1 LRENTRGEDITC
13 RYGGEEFTIVLPGAA
28 LADTQQRAE
37 ILCTGIQSLIIEH
50 NGLLLDSV
58 TASFGVAVF
67 PDHAINADEL
77 MRVADQ
83 ALYRAKQDG
92 RNRVVIAEQAA
103 NTST

>member
-1 LRENTRGEDITC
+1 
-13 RYGGEEFTIVLPGAA
+13 

-92 RNRVVIAEQAA
+92 RNRVVIAERAA